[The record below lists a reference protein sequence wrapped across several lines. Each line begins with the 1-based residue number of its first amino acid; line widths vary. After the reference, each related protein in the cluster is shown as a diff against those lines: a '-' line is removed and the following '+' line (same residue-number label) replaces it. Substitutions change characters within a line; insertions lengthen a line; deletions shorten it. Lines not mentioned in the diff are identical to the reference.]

1 MKKKLILLMVALSTL
16 CACDSEMTTEEQ
28 IGTQSLAA
36 SKVEHMGMKGMFIP
50 QGYSPLGSI
59 PQDALSKMSEDE
71 KNFWSEMS
79 KTFYIDYSVLD
90 NVAYTKDKKKFMQ
103 RWREH
108 VIFLKDNGI
117 ESSIMIIPSS
127 RKKMHKITRM
137 KTSSETIDDSFDD
150 TEVKED
156 FDKTVYT
163 YNDLHYCPRN
173 SFNISKSNK
182 LIVTHQN

>member
-1 MKKKLILLMVALSTL
+1 
-16 CACDSEMTTEEQ
+16 
-28 IGTQSLAA
+28 
-36 SKVEHMGMKGMFIP
+36 
-50 QGYSPLGSI
+50 
-59 PQDALSKMSEDE
+59 MSEDE

-137 KTSSETIDDSFDD
+137 KTSSETMILLM
-150 TEVKED
+150 TLK
-156 FDKTVYT
+156 
-163 YNDLHYCPRN
+163 
-173 SFNISKSNK
+173 
-182 LIVTHQN
+182 